1 MNLDNLNDKQKEAV
15 LYNDGPLLIIA
26 GAGAGKTKTLTS
38 KIAYIIDEHL
48 ATPYNILAIT
58 FTNKAAKE
66 MRDRLY
72 LLIGD
77 EARKLQVSTFH
88 SFGLKLLRENY
99 ELLGYD
105 RNFVIMDSDD
115 SLTVVKKI
123 IKDLDYDPKVYNPK
137 AIRNKISSCK
147 NELISAKAYEKYAV
161 SDYEQV
167 IQKVYEKYEKK
178 LQQNNSVDFDDLL
191 ILPIKLFREHQ
202 DVLEKYQ
209 NLYQYVLID
218 EYQDTNQAQYIL
230 TKMISEKNRRITC
243 VGDDSQSIYSFR
255 GANYKNILN
264 FENDYRDAKTILLE
278 QNYRSTGNILDAANQ
293 VIKNNRDRK
302 DKNLWTNKGPGEKI
316 KYYRAYNERDEA
328 QYVIRKI
335 KELVNRNVEYKDI
348 AVLYRT
354 NAQSRVVEEEML
366 KENLPYRVIGSF
378 YFYSRKEIKD
388 LIAYLRLI
396 HNSKDN
402 VSLLRVINTPKRGIG
417 LKTIENLTIKA
428 DTEGIS
434 IYDAIE
440 SGKELE
446 FKKTIE
452 KLKSVAEDLTLTEL
466 IDKVLDASGMK
477 KELESE
483 QTLEA
488 EVRLENLEEFKS
500 ITKAFEEKEGLISL
514 EDFLLEISL
523 VSDVEEYK
531 DDPNRISLMTVHSV
545 KGLEFDHVFVIGMEE
560 GLFPHMNS
568 LMENV
573 ALEEERRLCYVA
585 ITRARDDLH
594 LVNARRRTLFGKEQ
608 VNPVSRFISEINPD
622 LLETNV
628 KDEIPKKEEKIDTK
642 KMFREEDVDYKV
654 GDFVYH
660 ETFGTGK
667 VVEVTNTLVSVAFKH
682 PHGIKKLM
690 KNHKKLSKI
699 NN

>member
-147 NELISAKAYEKYAV
+147 NELISAKAYERYAV

-264 FENDYRDAKTILLE
+264 FENDYKDAKTILLE

-402 VSLLRVINTPKRGIG
+402 ISLLRVINTPKRGIG
-417 LKTIENLTIKA
+417 LKTIENLTTKA

-628 KDEIPKKEEKIDTK
+628 KDEIPKKEEKIDTTE
-642 KMFREEDVDYKV
+642 MFREEDVDYKV

>member
-72 LLIGD
+72 LLIGN

-147 NELISAKAYEKYAV
+147 NELISAKAYERYAV

-209 NLYQYVLID
+209 NLYRYVLID

-642 KMFREEDVDYKV
+642 EMFREEDVDYKV